1 MRIIL
6 FITFLSLFG
15 CKEAIK
21 NEKTLAINAKPED
34 IAFVVPVV
42 NNSLVVNASEDLL
55 GYWVGDFEVDM
66 TEEQHDSL
74 YQSDYRE
81 LESLTKRIT
90 LSIDAINGSSIKG
103 HSIVGGNISSF
114 EGELLE
120 GQLGFS
126 IVLSENNN
134 DKTDGDFQIAVQKND
149 SVLKGRWQVKKMYA
163 VKFGKKKFELKKRL
177 FKYDANLS
185 LDSQFKNTDK
195 SKHVIIRDT
204 IDGEEEVYEDEE
216 YLSTTEKIFEK
227 NASAELLDKEFVSNL
242 TKGDIY
248 ILRNSIFARHGFAF
262 RDKQLRM
269 YFENYE
275 WYMPIFGDVKDDLTS
290 IEKKNVE
297 LLLRYEQNATE
308 YYDVFGR

>member
-149 SVLKGRWQVKKMYA
+149 SVLKGRWQVKKMDA